1 MKYNN
6 ELTIIREINN
16 IENAKGKFFFIGFMV
31 SLVPYVLVLMIA
43 SKLNASNGIIYTIL
57 AFTVISCVF
66 NAFMLSHN
74 IHNKLIE
81 FFENK
86 YECSYKEIKESIK

>member
-6 ELTIIREINN
+6 ELTLLKEIHN
-16 IENAKGKFFFIGFMV
+16 IENAKSKYFLIGFMV
-31 SLVPYVLVLMIA
+31 SLIPYSLILMVA
-43 SKLNASNGIIYTIL
+43 SKLDASSMFIYTIL
-57 AFTVISCVF
+57 AFTIITCIF

-74 IHNKLIE
+74 IHNKLIQ

-86 YECSYKEIKESIK
+86 YECSYKQIKESIK